1 MHVQSVQL
9 WVWGSALLHGSGPQL
24 ARPARLCGQLL
35 QQSFHSSAGAF
46 VFFQRW
52 NQAFES
58 SFDFVY
64 NFLVTALK
72 KARQRKRFDKL
83 NVIKVLNLQHRHMD
97 SITKPLFSHLPQRS
111 TYSILHWFLKK
122 KKKFIGWGPSEMTQQ
137 VKAPASYQS
146 WWPELHL
153 WNQSA
158 ERELTPAICS
168 LARTCVLWHVCT
180 CRYPHLTTNKE
191 T

>member
-1 MHVQSVQL
+1 MHVQSVRL
-9 WVWGSALLHGSGPQL
+9 RVWGSALLHGSGPQL

-72 KARQRKRFDKL
+72 KARQRKRFDK
-83 NVIKVLNLQHRHMD
+83 IKCH
-97 SITKPLFSHLPQRS
+97 
-111 TYSILHWFLKK
+111 
-122 KKKFIGWGPSEMTQQ
+122 
-137 VKAPASYQS
+137 
-146 WWPELHL
+146 
-153 WNQSA
+153 QSA
-158 ERELTPAICS
+158 EPTTPPYGQRNQAIVQSSPAAIYIQCFTLIFLNS
-168 LARTCVLWHVCT
+168 LDEGPAR
-180 CRYPHLTTNKE
+180 
-191 T
+191 